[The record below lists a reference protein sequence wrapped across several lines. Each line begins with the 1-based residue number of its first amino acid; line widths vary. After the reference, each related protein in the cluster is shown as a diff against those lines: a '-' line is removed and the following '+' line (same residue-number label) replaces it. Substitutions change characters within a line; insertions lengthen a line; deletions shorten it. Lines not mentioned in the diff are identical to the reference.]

1 MKHLVTTTLLLT
13 GLALATAAQAQSPM
27 KAKSKARAQ
36 PLVSFPTAD
45 LQWRELP
52 GTGGIKVADVR
63 GSITG
68 KGPYDAFVIFPA
80 GKDNPYHK
88 HSQNLPTVVLK
99 GTFYAVID
107 GKRILYPAGSFYN
120 LPARLPH
127 YSGCEKGED
136 CLLFQYQADHFDL
149 VPVDEKE
156 AMKK

>member
-1 MKHLVTTTLLLT
+1 MLLNTRRTAAMAATVALLGSLVTHA
-13 GLALATAAQAQSPM
+13 GHAAAQSVAP
-27 KAKSKARAQ
+27 Q
-36 PLVSFPTAD
+36 PLVSFPAAG

-80 GKDNPYHK
+80 GKDNPYHL
-88 HSQNLPTVVLK
+88 HTQNLPTVVLK

-107 GKRILYPAGSFYN
+107 GKRVAYPAGSFYN
-120 LPARLPH
+120 LPAGMPH
-127 YSGCEKGED
+127 YSGCEQGED

-149 VPVDEKE
+149 VPV
-156 AMKK
+156 AKK

>member
-1 MKHLVTTTLLLT
+1 MKRIVTASLLIA
-13 GLALATAAQAQSPM
+13 GLAAASATLASAP
-27 KAKSKARAQ
+27 AKTEAKAQ
-36 PLVSFPTAD
+36 PLVSFPAAE

-80 GKDNPYHK
+80 GKDNPYHL
-88 HSQNLPTVVLK
+88 HTQNLPTVVLK

-107 GKRILYPAGSFYN
+107 GKRIQYPAGSFYN
-120 LPARLPH
+120 LPARMPH
-127 YSGCEKGED
+127 YSGCEKGDD

-149 VPVDEKE
+149 VPVEK
-156 AMKK
+156 K

>member
-1 MKHLVTTTLLLT
+1 MKRTATTVLLAAGLVAASA
-13 GLALATAAQAQSPM
+13 ALASSAEKNQA
-27 KAKSKARAQ
+27 KAQ
-36 PLVSFPTAD
+36 PLVSFPASE

-80 GKDNPYHK
+80 GKDNPYHM
-88 HSQNLPTVVLK
+88 HTQNLPTVVLK
-99 GTFYAVID
+99 GTFYADID
-107 GKRILYPAGSFYN
+107 GKRIRYPAGSFYN
-120 LPARLPH
+120 LPARMPH

-149 VPVDEKE
+149 VPVEK
-156 AMKK
+156 K